1 MRIQLSDHFTYRKLI
16 RFVIPS
22 IIMMIFTS
30 IYSVVDGLF
39 ISNFAGKTAFAAIN
53 LIFPPFMILGALGFM
68 LGVGGTAVVA
78 QTLGMGEKER
88 ANRYFSLIMYV
99 TAILGTAIAIVSE
112 LIIPFVATWL
122 GAEGQMYKDCLTYG
136 RIFIVGMPF
145 FMMQNAF
152 QSFFVTAEKP
162 KLGLFVTVGAGCM
175 NILLDAL
182 LVAVFQWGLV
192 GAALATLLSQMVGAI
207 VPIFYF
213 ARKNDSLL
221 KLGKTRFDGWMLLKS
236 ATNGLS
242 EFMSNISAS
251 VVTMLYN
258 AQLMK
263 FAGEDGIAAYGVIG
277 YVSFIFAA
285 IFYGYSIGSGPIV
298 GFHYGAENHAE
309 LKNMVN
315 KSTVLML
322 GTGVAMTISSV
333 LLSRPMASI
342 FVGYDRALLDMTAR
356 AMAIYSLHFLLG
368 GINVYGSAFFTA
380 LGNGVIS
387 AVLSF
392 SRTFLF
398 EGGCVLLLPLFME
411 LDGIWFAMVA
421 AEVLT
426 LLVTLYYFFTQK
438 NRYHYY

>member
-78 QTLGMGEKER
+78 QTFGMGEKER
-88 ANRYFSLIMYV
+88 ANRYFSLIIYATIVLGFSV
-99 TAILGTAIAIVSE
+99 TLIGQ
-112 LIIPFVATWL
+112 LIIPYVATWL
-122 GAEGQMYKDCLTYG
+122 GAEGQMYKDCITYG
-136 RIFIVGMPF
+136 RIFLCGVPF
-145 FMMQNAF
+145 FMLQNAF

-175 NILLDAL
+175 NIILDAL
-182 LVAVFQWGLV
+182 FVAVFKWGLV
-192 GAALATLLSQMVGAI
+192 GAGFATLLSQISGAV
-207 VPIFYF
+207 VPFIYF

-221 KLGKTRFDGWMLLKS
+221 RLGKTNFDGKMLLKS
-236 ATNGLS
+236 CSNGLS
-242 EFMSNISAS
+242 EFMSNISSS

-258 AQLMK
+258 AQLMR

-277 YVSFIFAA
+277 YASFIFAA
-285 IFYGYSIGSGPIV
+285 IFYGYSIGSSPIV
-298 GFHYGAENHAE
+298 GFHYGADNPPE
-309 LKNMVN
+309 LKNMVK

-322 GTGVAMTISSV
+322 GTGVAMTVSSI
-333 LLSRPMASI
+333 LLARPMASI
-342 FVGYDRALLDMTAR
+342 FVSYDAALLSLTTRAL
-356 AMAIYSLHFLLG
+356 AIYSIHFILG
-368 GINVYGSAFFTA
+368 GIVVYASAFFTA
-380 LGNGVIS
+380 LGNGIIS
-387 AVLSF
+387 AVISF

-398 EGGCVLLLPLFME
+398 EGGCVLLLPLI
-411 LDGIWFAMVA
+411 LDIDGIWFAMVA
-421 AEVLT
+421 ADFLTFLVVL
-426 LLVTLYYFFTQK
+426 YFFFTQR
-438 NRYHYY
+438 NRYKYF

>member
-99 TAILGTAIAIVSE
+99 TAILGTTIAIVSE

-145 FMMQNAF
+145 FMVQNAF

-192 GAALATLLSQMVGAI
+192 GAALATLLSQMVGAT

-298 GFHYGAENHAE
+298 GFHYGAENHSE

-322 GTGVAMTISSV
+322 GTGVVMTISSV

-342 FVGYDRALLDMTAR
+342 FVGYDQALLDMTAR

-426 LLVTLYYFFTQK
+426 LLVTLYFFFTQK

>member
-285 IFYGYSIGSGPIV
+285 IFYGYSIGSSPIV

-426 LLVTLYYFFTQK
+426 LLVTLYFFFTQK

>member
-1 MRIQLSDHFTYRKLI
+1 MRIQLSDHFTYKKLI

-53 LIFPPFMILGALGFM
+53 LIFPPFMILAALGFM

-78 QTLGMGEKER
+78 QTLGMGEKEK
-88 ANRYFSLIMYV
+88 ANRYFSLIIYV
-99 TAILGTAIAIVSE
+99 TAAVGLVIAVISE
-112 LIIPFVATWL
+112 LLLAPIALWL
-122 GAEGQMYKDCLTYG
+122 GAEGQMYRDCLTYG
-136 RIFIVGMPF
+136 RIFIIGVPF

-182 LVAVFQWGLV
+182 LVAVFKWGLV
-192 GAALATLLSQMVGAI
+192 GAALATLLSQMTGAV
-207 VPIFYF
+207 VPLFYF
-213 ARKNDSLL
+213 FRKNDSLL
-221 KLGKTRFDGWMLLKS
+221 RLGKTRFDGRMLLKS
-236 ATNGLS
+236 CSNGLS

-258 AQLMK
+258 SQLMK

-285 IFYGYSIGSGPIV
+285 IFYGYSIGSSPIV
-298 GFHYGAENHAE
+298 GFHYGAGNHPE
-309 LKNMVN
+309 LKNMVK
-315 KSTVLML
+315 KSTALML
-322 GTGVAMTISSV
+322 GTGVVMTVSSV
-333 LLSRPMASI
+333 LLSRPMSSI
-342 FVGYDRALLDMTAR
+342 FVGYDQILLDLTTR

-368 GINVYGSAFFTA
+368 GINVYASAFFTA
-380 LGNGVIS
+380 LGNGIIS
-387 AVLSF
+387 AVISF

-398 EGGCVLLLPLFME
+398 EGGCVLLLPLV
-411 LDGIWFAMVA
+411 LDIDGIWFAMVA
-421 AEVLT
+421 AELLT
-426 LLVTLYYFFTQK
+426 LLVTLYYFFTRK
-438 NRYHYY
+438 NKYHYL

>member
-1 MRIQLSDHFTYRKLI
+1 MRIQLSDPFTYRKLI

-22 IIMMIFTS
+22 IMMMIFTS

-78 QTLGMGEKER
+78 QTLGMGDRER
-88 ANRYFSLIMYV
+88 ANRYFSLIIYTTVVLGFSV
-99 TAILGTAIAIVSE
+99 TAIGQ
-112 LIIPFVATWL
+112 LIIPQVATWL

-136 RIFIVGMPF
+136 RIFLCGVPF
-145 FMMQNAF
+145 FMLQNAF

-182 LVAVFQWGLV
+182 FVAVFQWGLV
-192 GAALATLLSQMVGAI
+192 GAGLATLLSQMSGAI
-207 VPIFYF
+207 VPLFYF
-213 ARKNDSLL
+213 FGKNDILL
-221 KLGKTRFDGWMLLKS
+221 HLGRTRFDGRMLLKS
-236 ATNGLS
+236 CSNGLS
-242 EFMSNISAS
+242 EFMSNISSS

-298 GFHYGAENHAE
+298 GFHYGANNPAE
-309 LKNMVN
+309 LKNMVK

-322 GTGVAMTISSV
+322 GTGILMTVSSI

-342 FVGYDRALLDMTAR
+342 FVGYDDALLALTAR
-356 AMAIYSLHFLLG
+356 AMAIYSIHFIFG
-368 GINVYGSAFFTA
+368 GINVYASAFFTS
-380 LGNGVIS
+380 LGNGIIS
-387 AVLSF
+387 AVISF
-392 SRTFLF
+392 SRTFVF
-398 EGGCVLLLPLFME
+398 EGGSVMLLPLFLD
-411 LDGIWFAMVA
+411 LDGIWYAMVA
-421 AEVLT
+421 ADFLT
-426 LLVTLYYFFTQK
+426 LLVVLYYFFTRRK
-438 NRYHYY
+438 KYNYF